1 MAGLTDGSRRGGRE
15 GGKNRGN
22 QTHAAAVMR
31 ACVGC
36 LLYLGFGTEMGD
48 GLALFETTTRGR

>member
-1 MAGLTDGSRRGGRE
+1 MGAGGGGGR

-36 LLYLGFGTEMGD
+36 LLYLGVWHRDGGRFG
-48 GLALFETTTRGR
+48 AV

>member
-1 MAGLTDGSRRGGRE
+1 MGAGV
-15 GGKNRGN
+15 KNRGN

-31 ACVGC
+31 VCVGC

>member
-1 MAGLTDGSRRGGRE
+1 MGAGGGGGR